1 MQLLA
6 LALYHRDGRPTPRVV
21 RFRPGALN
29 ILTGESETGKS
40 EILDIVDYCLGRSTP
55 NLPDEPID
63 QTVGWYALLVAFRDS
78 RMLLARPRP
87 TGTSTIQAM
96 IRTGGDSLDLPRADE
111 LAPNSNVAALR
122 SQLSARL
129 GIEDVR
135 FQPPPGAA
143 RAAFNI
149 SVAQA
154 TLLCL
159 QNQNEIAD
167 KSALFHR
174 QTENGMD
181 QALKD
186 TLPYFL
192 GAAGPEQAL
201 HRHHLNDAQRTQ
213 RAAQRKLDE
222 AHRHREAVDAAG
234 VALLRLAQNEGLL
247 NDVPAAPGPEEIR
260 GLLERAL
267 TATVST
273 VGPLDLPDRRHG
285 LNEDRRELRE
295 QLQQLDEA
303 IALVDRWQKQGE
315 AFTGEL
321 HLQLG
326 RLESI
331 NLLGPE
337 RDHDSAVCPMCTRPL
352 EYPDAPAAEIL
363 ALTQQ
368 LAQELDQ
375 AQTIQP
381 IRDEHRRSLQAQ
393 RDAVVEHL
401 RVNGAQLRELA
412 ANDERMR
419 NLQDQQVRIARIQ
432 GRIDQALTA
441 GTGSPVG
448 NIGELRNSLILA
460 QENVAGLQ
468 ALIDEDDVTAETERR
483 LTDIAANMTAWARRL
498 NLGQAAAA
506 DEVTIS
512 LSQLN
517 VVVRRPQGRLPLNRI
532 GSAKNWI
539 GYHMVAHLALHTYF
553 RLHHRPVPAF
563 LMLDQPTQ
571 AFFPAK
577 IKDATTVQDADW
589 NTVTAYF
596 ELLRDVADL
605 NEGAL
610 QIIVCDHAN
619 LIDEPWFQDAIVENW
634 RPIDGR
640 RQALI
645 PIDWL
650 D

>member
-6 LALYHRDGRPTPRVV
+6 LALYHRDRRPTPRVL

-78 RMLLARPRP
+78 RMVLARPRP
-87 TGTSTIQAM
+87 SGNSTTQAM
-96 IRTGGDSLDLPRADE
+96 IRTGNETLDLPSADE
-111 LAPNSNVAALR
+111 LTPNSNVAALR

-129 GIEDVR
+129 GIEDFR
-135 FQPPPGAA
+135 FQPPSGAA
-143 RAAFNI
+143 RAPFDVSI
-149 SVAQA
+149 AQA
-154 TLLCL
+154 ALLCF

-167 KSALFHR
+167 KKALFHR
-174 QTENGMD
+174 QTENGMA

-201 HRHHLNDAQRTQ
+201 RRHYFNEAQRAQ
-213 RAAQRKLDE
+213 RAAQRKLDD
-222 AHRHREAVDAAG
+222 ARRHRAAVDANG
-234 VALLRLAQNEGLL
+234 LALLRLAQGEGLL
-247 NDVPAAPGPEEIR
+247 GEVSSTPDPEQIRYLLEQALTVTASTLGPVEIR
-260 GLLERAL
+260 DQRQAL
-267 TATVST
+267 TEE
-273 VGPLDLPDRRHG
+273 RRG
-285 LNEDRRELRE
+285 LRE

-303 IALVDRWQKQGE
+303 LALVERWQKQGQ

-321 HLQLG
+321 YLQLG
-326 RLESI
+326 RLKSLD
-331 NLLGPE
+331 LLGPE
-337 RDHDSAVCPMCTRPL
+337 QDHDAAICPMCTRPL
-352 EYPDAPAAEIL
+352 DVPDASATEI
-363 ALTQQ
+363 AMLTDQ
-368 LAQELDQ
+368 LSEELNQ
-375 AQTIQP
+375 AQTVQP
-381 IRDEHRRSLQAQ
+381 IRDEHRRSLQAE
-393 RDAVVEHL
+393 REGVVERL
-401 RVNGAQLRELA
+401 RVNGVQLRAFA
-412 ANDERMR
+412 ASDERMR
-419 NLQDQQVRIARIQ
+419 NLQEQHVRIARIQ
-432 GRIDQALTA
+432 GRIEQALTA
-441 GTGSPVG
+441 DTESPAG
-448 NIGELRNSLILA
+448 DIGRLHNDLILA
-460 QENVAGLQ
+460 QENLASLQ
-468 ALIDEDDVTAETERR
+468 ALIDEDDINAETERR
-483 LTDIAANMTAWARRL
+483 LTDVAANMTTWAKRL

-506 DEVTIS
+506 DEVAIS

-517 VVVRRPQGRLPLNRI
+517 VVVRRPLGRLPLNRI

-539 GYHMVAHLALHTYF
+539 GYHLVAHLALHTYF
-553 RLHHRPVPAF
+553 RLHNRPVPSF

-589 NTVTAYF
+589 ATVTAYF

-605 NEGAL
+605 NEGTL

-619 LIDEPWFQDAIVENW
+619 LTEQPWFQEAIVENW
-634 RPIDGR
+634 RPVDGR
-640 RQALI
+640 RRALI
-645 PIDWL
+645 PTDWL

>member
-6 LALYHRDGRPTPRVV
+6 LALYHRDGRPAPRVL

-63 QTVGWYALLVAFRDS
+63 RTVGWYALLVAFRDS
-78 RMLLARPRP
+78 RMVLARPRP
-87 TGTSTIQAM
+87 AGASTTQAM
-96 IRTGGDSLDLPRADE
+96 IRTGDETLDLPRADE
-111 LAPNSNVAALR
+111 LTPNSNVAALR

-129 GIEDVR
+129 GIEDFR

-143 RAAFNI
+143 RAAFDVSI
-149 SVAQA
+149 GQA
-154 TLLCL
+154 ALLCF

-167 KSALFHR
+167 KKALFHR
-174 QTENGMD
+174 QTENGIA

-201 HRHHLNDAQRTQ
+201 HRYHLNEAQRAQ
-213 RAAQRKLDE
+213 RAAQRKLDD
-222 AHRHREAVDAAG
+222 AHRHAAAVDASG
-234 VALLRLAQNEGLL
+234 LALLRLAQSEGILEE
-247 NDVPAAPGPEEIR
+247 VPAAPAPSETR
-260 GLLERAL
+260 ALLEQAL
-267 TATVST
+267 TVTVST
-273 VGPLDLPDRRHG
+273 IGPVDLRDRRQA
-285 LNEDRRELRE
+285 LNDERRDLRE
-295 QLQQLDEA
+295 QLQQLDEGL
-303 IALVDRWQKQGE
+303 ALVERWQKQGQ

-321 HLQLG
+321 NLQLG
-326 RLESI
+326 RLKSLD
-331 NLLGPE
+331 LLGPE
-337 RDHDSAVCPMCTRPL
+337 RDHDSTVCPMCTRPL
-352 EYPDAPAAEIL
+352 DEPDASAAEINR
-363 ALTQQ
+363 LTEQ
-368 LAQELDQ
+368 LSAELDQ

-381 IRDEHRRSLQAQ
+381 IRDEHRRSLQTE
-393 RDAVVEHL
+393 REAVVERL

-412 ANDERMR
+412 ASDERMR
-419 NLQDQQVRIARIQ
+419 NLQEQHVRIARVQ

-441 GTGSPVG
+441 GTGSSVG
-448 NIGELRNSLILA
+448 DIGRLSNDLVLA
-460 QENVAGLQ
+460 QENVATLQ

-483 LTDIAANMTAWARRL
+483 LTDIAANMTTWAKRL
-498 NLGQAAAA
+498 NLGQAASA
-506 DEVTIS
+506 DEVAIS

-517 VVVRRPQGRLPLNRI
+517 VVVRRPLGRLPLNRI

-539 GYHMVAHLALHTYF
+539 GYHLVAHLALHTYF
-553 RLHHRPVPAF
+553 RLHNRPVPNF

-589 NTVTAYF
+589 ATVTAYF

-619 LIDEPWFQDAIVENW
+619 LTEQPWFQEAIVEDW
-634 RPIDGR
+634 RPVDGHR
-640 RQALI
+640 KALI
-645 PIDWL
+645 PTDWV

>member
-55 NLPDEPID
+55 SLPDEPID
-63 QTVGWYALLVAFRDS
+63 QTVGWYALLVAFPDS

-87 TGTSTIQAM
+87 TGASTTQAM
-96 IRTGGDSLDLPRADE
+96 ILTGDDNLDLPRADE
-111 LAPNSNVAALR
+111 LTANSNVAALR
-122 SQLSARL
+122 AQLSARL
-129 GIEDVR
+129 GIEDFR

-143 RAAFNI
+143 RSAFNVSI
-149 SVAQA
+149 AQA

-167 KSALFHR
+167 KKALFHR
-174 QTENGMD
+174 QTENGMA
-181 QALKD
+181 QAIKD

-192 GAAGPEQAL
+192 GAAGPQQAL
-201 HRHHLNDAQRTQ
+201 NRHHLNEAQRAQ
-213 RAAQRKLDE
+213 RAAQRKFDDAL
-222 AHRHREAVDAAG
+222 RHREAIDADG

-247 NDVPAAPGPEEIR
+247 NEVPQTPTPQEIR
-260 GLLERAL
+260 RLLEQAL
-267 TATVST
+267 TITTSF
-273 VGPLDLPDRRHG
+273 VGPVDLTDRRYQ
-285 LNEDRRELRE
+285 LTEERREMRE
-295 QLQQLDEA
+295 QLQQVDETL
-303 IALVDRWQKQGE
+303 ALVDRWQKQGE

-326 RLESI
+326 RLRSI

-337 RDHDSAVCPMCTRPL
+337 HDHDHTVCPMCTRPL
-352 EYPDAPAAEIL
+352 EHPDAPAAEIL
-363 ALTQQ
+363 ALTEH
-368 LAQELDQ
+368 LAGELDQ

-381 IRDEHRRSLQAQ
+381 IRDEHRRSLQTERA
-393 RDAVVEHL
+393 AVVERL
-401 RVNGAQLRELA
+401 KVNGAQLRELA
-412 ANDERMR
+412 ASDDRMR
-419 NLQDQQVRIARIQ
+419 HLQDQQVRIARVQ

-441 GTGSPVG
+441 GSGSPAG
-448 NIGELRNSLILA
+448 GIAQLHDSLIAA
-460 QENVAGLQ
+460 QDNVATLQ
-468 ALIDEDDVTAETERR
+468 TLIEEDDVAAETERR
-483 LTDIAANMTAWARRL
+483 LTDVAANMTIWARRL

-517 VVVRRPQGRLPLNRI
+517 VVLRRPQGRLPLNRI

-539 GYHMVAHLALHTYF
+539 GYHMVAHLALHTYL
-553 RLHHRPVPAF
+553 RRHRRPVPAF

-589 NTVTAYF
+589 DTVTAYF

-605 NEGAL
+605 NDGAL

-619 LIDEPWFQDAIVENW
+619 LTDHPWFQESIVENW
-634 RPIDGR
+634 RPVNGR

-645 PIDWL
+645 PTDWL